1 MSKNKDAKRKA
12 KKLAQKAQAVQQ
24 AQARNERVA
33 DAIMDICSPLAEQYI
48 DPEKTPDVNGWLVL
62 WRVGGI
68 AWNLTLTGRRD
79 ISQADLDKT
88 GLDAD
93 NKEIL
98 AENISKLIRRKYE
111 LYPQIRIKV
120 EKTSVVLDLG
130 KPKLKVSLGETYK
143 EIPIP
148 KYEDE
153 KPQPLT
159 AEALLDIRKKAGLS
173 QVKFAAAL
181 GVSVKKVSAW
191 EHGKATPDEA
201 EAEKIRRTGEIPN
214 AIGSLGYVF
223 PA

>member
-12 KKLAQKAQAVQQ
+12 KKLAQKAQAAQQ

-33 DAIMDICSPLAEQYI
+33 EAIMDICSPLAEQYI
-48 DPEKTPDVNGWLVL
+48 DPEKTPDVTGYLIL
-62 WRVGGI
+62 WRIGRI

-79 ISQADLDKT
+79 ISQTDLSMID
-88 GLDAD
+88 LDAD
-93 NKEIL
+93 NKELL

-111 LYPQIRIKV
+111 MYPQIRIKV
-120 EKTSVVLDLG
+120 EKISVVLDWG

-159 AEALLDIRKKAGLS
+159 SEAILEIRKKAGLS
-173 QVKFAAAL
+173 QVKFAATL

-191 EHGKATPDEA
+191 EHGKAMPDEA
-201 EAEKIRRTGEIPN
+201 EAEKIRKLR
-214 AIGSLGYVF
+214 S
-223 PA
+223 

>member
-12 KKLAQKAQAVQQ
+12 KIKAQKAQAIQQ
-24 AQARNERVA
+24 AQARNDRVA
-33 DAIMDICSPLAEQYI
+33 EAVMDICSVLEEQYI

-68 AWNLTLTGRRD
+68 AWNLSLTGRRD

-88 GLDAD
+88 VLDAD

-120 EKTSVVLDLG
+120 EKTSVVLDWG
-130 KPKLKVSLGETYK
+130 KPRLKVTLGETYK

-148 KYEDE
+148 KYDDE
-153 KPQPLT
+153 PKPLT
-159 AEALLDIRKKAGLS
+159 PEDILAIRKKAGLS

-191 EHGKATPDEA
+191 EHGKAVPDEV
-201 EAEKIRRTGEIPN
+201 ETEKIRGMYS
-214 AIGSLGYVF
+214 A
-223 PA
+223 

>member
-12 KKLAQKAQAVQQ
+12 KIKAQKAQAIQQ

-33 DAIMDICSPLAEQYI
+33 EAIMDICSPLAEQYI
-48 DPEKTPDVNGWLVL
+48 DPEKTPDVTGWLVL
-62 WRVGGI
+62 WRIGRI

-79 ISQADLDKT
+79 VSQTELDST
-88 GLDAD
+88 ELDAD
-93 NKEIL
+93 NKELL
-98 AENISKLIRRKYE
+98 AENISKVIRRKYE
-111 LYPQIRIKV
+111 LYPKIRIKV
-120 EKTSVVLDLG
+120 EKISVVLDWG

-159 AEALLDIRKKAGLS
+159 AEAILEIRKKAGLS

-191 EHGKATPDEA
+191 EHGKVVPDEA
-201 EAEKIRRTGEIPN
+201 ETEKIRGMK
-214 AIGSLGYVF
+214 
-223 PA
+223 

>member
-1 MSKNKDAKRKA
+1 MSKNRDAKRKA
-12 KKLAQKAQAVQQ
+12 KIKAQKVLAIQQ
-24 AQARNERVA
+24 SQARNERVA

-48 DPEKTPDVNGWLVL
+48 DPEKTPDVTGWLVL
-62 WRVGGI
+62 WRIGRI

-79 ISQADLDKT
+79 ISQTDLDKT
-88 GLDAD
+88 DLDAD

-98 AENISKLIRRKYE
+98 AENISLLIRRKYE

-120 EKTSVVLDLG
+120 EKISVVLDWG

-159 AEALLDIRKKAGLS
+159 PESILEIRKKAGLS
-173 QVKFAAAL
+173 QVKFAATL

-191 EHGKATPDEA
+191 EHGKAVPDEA
-201 EAEKIRRTGEIPN
+201 EAEKIRRME
-214 AIGSLGYVF
+214 
-223 PA
+223 

>member
-1 MSKNKDAKRKA
+1 MSKNRDAKRKA
-12 KKLAQKAQAVQQ
+12 KIKAQKVQAIQQ
-24 AQARNERVA
+24 SQARNERVA

-48 DPEKTPDVNGWLVL
+48 DPEKTPDVTGYLVL
-62 WRVGGI
+62 WRIGRI

-79 ISQADLDKT
+79 ISQTDLDKT
-88 GLDAD
+88 DLDAD

-98 AENISKLIRRKYE
+98 AENISLLIRRKYE

-120 EKTSVVLDLG
+120 EKISVVLDWG

-153 KPQPLT
+153 KPQSLT
-159 AEALLDIRKKAGLS
+159 PEAILEIRKKAGLS

-191 EHGKATPDEA
+191 EHGKAVPDEA
-201 EAEKIRRTGEIPN
+201 ETVKIRGM
-214 AIGSLGYVF
+214 GK
-223 PA
+223 

>member
-1 MSKNKDAKRKA
+1 MPKNKEAKRKA
-12 KKLAQKAQAVQQ
+12 KIKAQKVQAIQQ
-24 AQARNERVA
+24 SQARNERVA
-33 DAIMDICSPLAEQYI
+33 DAIMEICSPLVEQYI
-48 DPEKTPDVNGWLVL
+48 DPEKTPDVTGWLVL
-62 WRVGGI
+62 WRIGRI

-79 ISQADLDKT
+79 ISQTDLDKT
-88 GLDAD
+88 DLDAD

-98 AENISKLIRRKYE
+98 AENISLLIRRKYE

-120 EKTSVVLDLG
+120 EKISVVLDWG

-159 AEALLDIRKKAGLS
+159 AEAILEIRKKAGLS

-191 EHGKATPDEA
+191 EHGKAVPDEA
-201 EAEKIRRTGEIPN
+201 ETEKIRGMR
-214 AIGSLGYVF
+214 
-223 PA
+223 

>member
-1 MSKNKDAKRKA
+1 MPKNKDAKRKA
-12 KKLAQKAQAVQQ
+12 KIKAQKVQAVQQ

-48 DPEKTPDVNGWLVL
+48 DPEKTPDVTGWLVL
-62 WRVGGI
+62 WRIGRI

-79 ISQADLDKT
+79 ISQTDLDKT
-88 GLDAD
+88 DLDAD

-98 AENISKLIRRKYE
+98 AENISLLIRRKYE

-120 EKTSVVLDLG
+120 EKISVVLDWG

-159 AEALLDIRKKAGLS
+159 SEAILDIRKKAGLS
-173 QVKFAAAL
+173 QVKFAVAL

-191 EHGKATPDEA
+191 EHGKAVPDEI
-201 EAEKIRRTGEIPN
+201 ETEKIRGMMDI
-214 AIGSLGYVF
+214 
-223 PA
+223 

>member
-48 DPEKTPDVNGWLVL
+48 DPEKTPDVTGYLVL
-62 WRVGGI
+62 WRIGRI

-79 ISQADLDKT
+79 ISQTDLDKT
-88 GLDAD
+88 DLDAD

-98 AENISKLIRRKYE
+98 AENISLLIRRKYE

-120 EKTSVVLDLG
+120 EKISVVLDWG

-159 AEALLDIRKKAGLS
+159 PESILEIRKKAGLS
-173 QVKFAAAL
+173 QVKFAATL

-191 EHGKATPDEA
+191 EHGKAVPDEA
-201 EAEKIRRTGEIPN
+201 EAEKIRRME
-214 AIGSLGYVF
+214 
-223 PA
+223 

>member
-1 MSKNKDAKRKA
+1 MSKNRDAKRKA
-12 KKLAQKAQAVQQ
+12 KIKAQKAQAVQQ

-48 DPEKTPDVNGWLVL
+48 DPEKTPDVTGWLVL
-62 WRVGGI
+62 WRIGRI

-79 ISQADLDKT
+79 ISQTDLDKT
-88 GLDAD
+88 DLDAD

-98 AENISKLIRRKYE
+98 AENISLLIRRKYE

-120 EKTSVVLDLG
+120 EKISVVLDWG

-159 AEALLDIRKKAGLS
+159 SEAILDIRKKAGLS
-173 QVKFAAAL
+173 QVKFAVAL

-191 EHGKATPDEA
+191 EHGKAVPDEI
-201 EAEKIRRTGEIPN
+201 ETEKIRGMMDI
-214 AIGSLGYVF
+214 
-223 PA
+223 

>member
-1 MSKNKDAKRKA
+1 MPKNKDAKRKA
-12 KKLAQKAQAVQQ
+12 KIKAQKAQAVQK

-48 DPEKTPDVNGWLVL
+48 DPEKTPDVTGWLVL
-62 WRVGGI
+62 WRIGRI

-79 ISQADLDKT
+79 ISQTDLDKT
-88 GLDAD
+88 DLDAD

-98 AENISKLIRRKYE
+98 AENISLLIRRKYE

-120 EKTSVVLDLG
+120 EKISVVLDWG

-159 AEALLDIRKKAGLS
+159 SEAILDIRKKAGLS
-173 QVKFAAAL
+173 QVKFAAAI

-191 EHGKATPDEA
+191 EHGKAVPDEA
-201 EAEKIRRTGEIPN
+201 EMTKIRGVNT
-214 AIGSLGYVF
+214 
-223 PA
+223 

>member
-1 MSKNKDAKRKA
+1 MQGFER
-12 KKLAQKAQAVQQ
+12 QKTVG
-24 AQARNERVA
+24 VA
-33 DAIMDICSPLAEQYI
+33 PCRTFELAEQYI
-48 DPEKTPDVNGWLVL
+48 DPEKTPDVTGWLVL
-62 WRVGGI
+62 WRIGRI

-79 ISQADLDKT
+79 ISQTDLDKT
-88 GLDAD
+88 DLDAD

-98 AENISKLIRRKYE
+98 AENISLLIRRKYE

-120 EKTSVVLDLG
+120 EKISVVLDWG

-153 KPQPLT
+153 KPQSLT
-159 AEALLDIRKKAGLS
+159 PEAILEIRKKAGLS

-191 EHGKATPDEA
+191 EHGKAVPDEA
-201 EAEKIRRTGEIPN
+201 ETVKIRGM
-214 AIGSLGYVF
+214 GK
-223 PA
+223 

>member
-1 MSKNKDAKRKA
+1 MSKNKEAKRKA
-12 KKLAQKAQAVQQ
+12 KLKAQKAQAIQQ

-48 DPEKTPDVNGWLVL
+48 DPEKTPDINGWLVL
-62 WRVGGI
+62 WRIGGI

-120 EKTSVVLDLG
+120 EKTNVVLDWG

-153 KPQPLT
+153 KPRPLT
-159 AEALLDIRKKAGLS
+159 PEAILAIRKKTGLS
-173 QVKFAAAL
+173 EVKFATAL

-191 EHGKATPDEA
+191 EHGKAMPDEA
-201 EAEKIRRTGEIPN
+201 ETEKIRGVGN
-214 AIGSLGYVF
+214 C
-223 PA
+223 

>member
-12 KKLAQKAQAVQQ
+12 KIKAQKAQAVQK

-48 DPEKTPDVNGWLVL
+48 DPEKTPDVTGWLVL
-62 WRVGGI
+62 WRIGRI

-79 ISQADLDKT
+79 ISQTDLDKT
-88 GLDAD
+88 DLDAD

-98 AENISKLIRRKYE
+98 AENISLLIRRKYE

-120 EKTSVVLDLG
+120 EKISVVLDWG

-159 AEALLDIRKKAGLS
+159 SEAILDIRKKAGLS
-173 QVKFAAAL
+173 QVKFAVAL

-191 EHGKATPDEA
+191 EHGKAVPDEA
-201 EAEKIRRTGEIPN
+201 VMGKII
-214 AIGSLGYVF
+214 AL
-223 PA
+223 

>member
-1 MSKNKDAKRKA
+1 MSKNRDAKRKA
-12 KKLAQKAQAVQQ
+12 KIKAQKAQDIQQ
-24 AQARNERVA
+24 SQARNERVA

-48 DPEKTPDVNGWLVL
+48 DPEKTPDVTGWLVL
-62 WRVGGI
+62 WRIGRI

-79 ISQADLDKT
+79 ISQTDLDKT
-88 GLDAD
+88 DLDAD

-98 AENISKLIRRKYE
+98 AENISLLIRRKYE

-120 EKTSVVLDLG
+120 EKISVVLDWG

-159 AEALLDIRKKAGLS
+159 PEAILDIRKKAGLS

-191 EHGKATPDEA
+191 EHGKAVPDEA
-201 EAEKIRRTGEIPN
+201 ETEMIKGISGK
-214 AIGSLGYVF
+214 
-223 PA
+223 

>member
-1 MSKNKDAKRKA
+1 MSKNKEAKRKA
-12 KKLAQKAQAVQQ
+12 KIKAQKAQAVQK

-48 DPEKTPDVNGWLVL
+48 DPEKTPDVTGWLVL
-62 WRVGGI
+62 WRIGRI

-79 ISQADLDKT
+79 ISQTDLDKT
-88 GLDAD
+88 DLDAD

-98 AENISKLIRRKYE
+98 AENISLLIRRKYE

-120 EKTSVVLDLG
+120 EKISVVLDWG

-159 AEALLDIRKKAGLS
+159 SEAILDIRKKAGLS
-173 QVKFAAAL
+173 QVKFAVAL

-191 EHGKATPDEA
+191 EHGKAVPDEI
-201 EAEKIRRTGEIPN
+201 ETEKIRGMGTKQ
-214 AIGSLGYVF
+214 
-223 PA
+223 

>member
-48 DPEKTPDVNGWLVL
+48 DPEKTPDVTGYLIL

-88 GLDAD
+88 ELDAD
-93 NKEIL
+93 NKELL

-111 LYPQIRIKV
+111 MYPQIRIKV
-120 EKTSVVLDLG
+120 EKISIVLDWG
-130 KPKLKVSLGETYK
+130 KPRLKVTLGDTYK

-148 KYEDE
+148 KYDDE
-153 KPQPLT
+153 PKPLT
-159 AEALLDIRKKAGLS
+159 ADDILAIRKKAGLS
-173 QVKFAAAL
+173 QVKFAATL

-191 EHGKATPDEA
+191 EHGKAAPDEA
-201 EAEKIRRTGEIPN
+201 EMEKIRG
-214 AIGSLGYVF
+214 IGNS
-223 PA
+223 

>member
-79 ISQADLDKT
+79 ISQADLDKA

-93 NKEIL
+93 NTEIL

-148 KYEDE
+148 KYENE

-159 AEALLDIRKKAGLS
+159 PDVILDIRKKAGLS

-191 EHGKATPDEA
+191 EHGKAVPDEA
-201 EAEKIRRTGEIPN
+201 EAKTIRELNGI
-214 AIGSLGYVF
+214 
-223 PA
+223 

>member
-12 KKLAQKAQAVQQ
+12 KIKAQKAQAVQQ

-48 DPEKTPDVNGWLVL
+48 DPEKTPDVTGWLVL
-62 WRVGGI
+62 WRIGRI

-79 ISQADLDKT
+79 ISQTDLDKT
-88 GLDAD
+88 DLDAD

-98 AENISKLIRRKYE
+98 AENISLLIRRKYE
-111 LYPQIRIKV
+111 MYPQIRIKV
-120 EKTSVVLDLG
+120 EKISIVLDWG
-130 KPKLKVSLGETYK
+130 KPRLKVSLGDTYK

-148 KYEDE
+148 KYDDE
-153 KPQPLT
+153 PKPLT
-159 AEALLDIRKKAGLS
+159 PEDILAIRKKAGLS

-191 EHGKATPDEA
+191 EHDKAVPDEA
-201 EAEKIRRTGEIPN
+201 EMKRIITT
-214 AIGSLGYVF
+214 F
-223 PA
+223 KQ

>member
-48 DPEKTPDVNGWLVL
+48 DPEKTPDVTGYLVL
-62 WRVGGI
+62 WRIGRI

-79 ISQADLDKT
+79 ISQTDLDKT
-88 GLDAD
+88 DLDAD

-120 EKTSVVLDLG
+120 EKISVVLDWG

-159 AEALLDIRKKAGLS
+159 AEAILEIRKKAGLS
-173 QVKFAAAL
+173 QVKFAVAL

-191 EHGKATPDEA
+191 EHGKAVPDEI
-201 EAEKIRRTGEIPN
+201 ETEKIRGMMDI
-214 AIGSLGYVF
+214 
-223 PA
+223 

>member
-12 KKLAQKAQAVQQ
+12 KIKAQKALAVQQ

-48 DPEKTPDVNGWLVL
+48 DPEKTPDVTGWLVL
-62 WRVGGI
+62 WRIGRI

-79 ISQADLDKT
+79 ISQTDLDKT
-88 GLDAD
+88 DLDAD

-98 AENISKLIRRKYE
+98 AENISLLIRRKYE

-120 EKTSVVLDLG
+120 EKISVVLDWG

-159 AEALLDIRKKAGLS
+159 PESILEIRKKAGLS
-173 QVKFAAAL
+173 QVKFAATL

-191 EHGKATPDEA
+191 EHGKAVPDEA
-201 EAEKIRRTGEIPN
+201 EAEKIRRME
-214 AIGSLGYVF
+214 
-223 PA
+223 

>member
-12 KKLAQKAQAVQQ
+12 KIKAQKAQAVQQ

-33 DAIMDICSPLAEQYI
+33 EAIMDICSPLAEQYV
-48 DPEKTPDVNGWLVL
+48 DPEKTPDVTGWLVL
-62 WRVGGI
+62 WRIGRI

-79 ISQADLDKT
+79 ISQTDLDKT
-88 GLDAD
+88 DLDAD

-98 AENISKLIRRKYE
+98 AENISLLIRRKYE

-120 EKTSVVLDLG
+120 EKISVVLDWG

-159 AEALLDIRKKAGLS
+159 PESILEIRKKAGLS
-173 QVKFAAAL
+173 QVKFAATL

-191 EHGKATPDEA
+191 EHGKAVPDEA
-201 EAEKIRRTGEIPN
+201 ETEKIRGI
-214 AIGSLGYVF
+214 SS
-223 PA
+223 

>member
-1 MSKNKDAKRKA
+1 
-12 KKLAQKAQAVQQ
+12 
-24 AQARNERVA
+24 
-33 DAIMDICSPLAEQYI
+33 MDICSPLEEQYI

-62 WRVGGI
+62 WRIGGI
-68 AWNLTLTGRRD
+68 AWNLTLTERRD
-79 ISQADLDKT
+79 ISPADLDKT

-93 NKEIL
+93 NKETL

-120 EKTSVVLDLG
+120 EKTTVVLDRG

-159 AEALLDIRKKAGLS
+159 PEAILEIRKKAGLS
-173 QVKFAAAL
+173 QAKFATAL

-191 EHGKATPDEA
+191 EHGKAVPDEA
-201 EAEKIRRTGEIPN
+201 EAEKIRGI
-214 AIGSLGYVF
+214 SS
-223 PA
+223 

>member
-1 MSKNKDAKRKA
+1 MPKNKDAKRKA
-12 KKLAQKAQAVQQ
+12 KIKAQKAQAVQK

-48 DPEKTPDVNGWLVL
+48 DPEKTPDVTGWLVL
-62 WRVGGI
+62 WRIGRI

-79 ISQADLDKT
+79 ISQTDLDKT
-88 GLDAD
+88 DLDAD

-98 AENISKLIRRKYE
+98 AENISLLIRRKYE

-120 EKTSVVLDLG
+120 EKISVVLDWG

-159 AEALLDIRKKAGLS
+159 SEAILDIRKKAGLS
-173 QVKFAAAL
+173 QVKFAVAL

-191 EHGKATPDEA
+191 EHGKAVPDEI
-201 EAEKIRRTGEIPN
+201 ETEKIRGMMDI
-214 AIGSLGYVF
+214 
-223 PA
+223 

>member
-1 MSKNKDAKRKA
+1 MSKNRDAKRKA

-48 DPEKTPDVNGWLVL
+48 DPEKTPDVTGYLVL
-62 WRVGGI
+62 WRIGRI

-79 ISQADLDKT
+79 ISQTDLDKT
-88 GLDAD
+88 DLDAD

-98 AENISKLIRRKYE
+98 AENISLLIRRKYE

-120 EKTSVVLDLG
+120 EKISVVLDWG

-159 AEALLDIRKKAGLS
+159 PEAILEIRKKTGLS

-191 EHGKATPDEA
+191 EHGKAVPDEA
-201 EAEKIRRTGEIPN
+201 ETEKIWGM
-214 AIGSLGYVF
+214 GK
-223 PA
+223 

>member
-1 MSKNKDAKRKA
+1 MSKNKEAKRKA
-12 KKLAQKAQAVQQ
+12 KIKAQKAQAAQQ

-33 DAIMDICSPLAEQYI
+33 EAIMDICSPLEEQYI

-68 AWNLTLTGRRD
+68 AWNLSLTGRRD

-88 GLDAD
+88 GIDAD

-98 AENISKLIRRKYE
+98 AENVSKLIRRKYE

-120 EKTSVVLDLG
+120 EKTSVVLDWG
-130 KPKLKVSLGETYK
+130 KPKLKVTLGETYK

-159 AEALLDIRKKAGLS
+159 PEAILEIRKKAGLS
-173 QVKFAAAL
+173 QAKFAAAL

-191 EHGKATPDEA
+191 EHGKAVPDEA
-201 EAEKIRRTGEIPN
+201 EMEKIRGI
-214 AIGSLGYVF
+214 SS
-223 PA
+223 

>member
-12 KKLAQKAQAVQQ
+12 KIKAQKAQAVQQ

-48 DPEKTPDVNGWLVL
+48 DPEKTPDVTGWLVL
-62 WRVGGI
+62 WRIGRI

-79 ISQADLDKT
+79 ISQTDLDKT
-88 GLDAD
+88 DLDAD

-98 AENISKLIRRKYE
+98 AENISLLIRRKYE

-120 EKTSVVLDLG
+120 EKISVVLDWG

-159 AEALLDIRKKAGLS
+159 PEAILEIRKKAGLS
-173 QVKFAAAL
+173 QVKFAGAL

-191 EHGKATPDEA
+191 EHGKVVPDEA
-201 EAEKIRRTGEIPN
+201 EAEKIRGMMDI
-214 AIGSLGYVF
+214 
-223 PA
+223 

>member
-33 DAIMDICSPLAEQYI
+33 EAIMDICSPLAEQYI
-48 DPEKTPDVNGWLVL
+48 DPEKTPDVTGWLVL
-62 WRVGGI
+62 WRIGRI

-79 ISQADLDKT
+79 ISQTDLDKT
-88 GLDAD
+88 YLDAD

-98 AENISKLIRRKYE
+98 AENISLLIRRKYE

-120 EKTSVVLDLG
+120 EKISVVLDWG
-130 KPKLKVSLGETYK
+130 KPKLKVSFGETYK

-159 AEALLDIRKKAGLS
+159 PEAILEIRKKAGLS
-173 QVKFAAAL
+173 QVKFAATL

-191 EHGKATPDEA
+191 EHGKAMPDEA
-201 EAEKIRRTGEIPN
+201 EMEKIRGI
-214 AIGSLGYVF
+214 SS
-223 PA
+223 